1 MTILPKNG
9 STYEMKL
16 NPAICAKRTQRRFGS
31 FTRKLLLFTGPNH
44 HSPPRPP
51 QFFSRSSLV
60 EESST
65 GSEHMQDSHIS
76 RLMRTAQPELL
87 GRFDTML
94 DLIVK
99 LPSASRTEA

>member
-1 MTILPKNG
+1 M
-9 STYEMKL
+9 
-16 NPAICAKRTQRRFGS
+16 
-31 FTRKLLLFTGPNH
+31 
-44 HSPPRPP
+44 
-51 QFFSRSSLV
+51 

-94 DLIVK
+94 DLIVDGEDQVDDADGEDA
-99 LPSASRTEA
+99 LHGHAEGLRQLRLHHLLLAMRLEN